1 MRNGS
6 SELSCIYGGHKKRLL
21 MQGKRLE
28 MEVVRIATVIFTVA
42 ATAIVAIFMI
52 RVHGMVP

>member
-1 MRNGS
+1 
-6 SELSCIYGGHKKRLL
+6 

-42 ATAIVAIFMI
+42 ATAIVVIFMI
-52 RVHGMVP
+52 RVHGMMP